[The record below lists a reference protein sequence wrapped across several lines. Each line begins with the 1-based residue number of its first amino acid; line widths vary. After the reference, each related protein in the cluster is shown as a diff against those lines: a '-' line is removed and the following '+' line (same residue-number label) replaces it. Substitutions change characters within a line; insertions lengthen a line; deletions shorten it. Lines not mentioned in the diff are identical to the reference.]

1 MIADADIMKSINRAI
16 SSAKDSVMKLI
27 KQARDKKLEAEPGR
41 TMMESFENKV
51 NEVIVCVFDYGLPF
65 ILYIGLPIKQE
76 NYHYQLSC
84 LTSCPLSF
92 YSRFS
97 TRLVIWLE
105 AVRRRACLTA
115 TI

>member
-1 MIADADIMKSINRAI
+1 MESINKTI
-16 SSAKDSVMKLI
+16 SDAKDAVKELI
-27 KQARDKKLEAEPGR
+27 KKAHEKQLEAEPGR

-84 LTSCPLSF
+84 LTSSPLSF